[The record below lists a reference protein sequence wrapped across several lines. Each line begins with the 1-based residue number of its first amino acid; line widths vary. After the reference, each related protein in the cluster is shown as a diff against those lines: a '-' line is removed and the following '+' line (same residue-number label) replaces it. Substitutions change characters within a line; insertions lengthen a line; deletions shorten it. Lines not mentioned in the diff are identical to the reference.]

1 MSDAR
6 IFEGG
11 YRRYEGQRLGA
22 AHATRAVWSHTLRR
36 ILGLGRPARSKI
48 LPVLSIVIAYVP
60 MVVFVGLAAFL
71 PENIREPLLPPYAL
85 TYTFI
90 TAAILLFVIFV
101 APEALCPDRRSGVL
115 SLYLAT
121 PLTRTRYVAAKAAAV
136 ATALLLVTLGPPL
149 LYLIGLALQG
159 AGPDGFAN
167 FMATLGRIV
176 LAGAVLS
183 GFYTGLSVGIAS
195 CTDRRAVAGAAVFFV
210 PQAVNIALG
219 IAVFALS
226 APEWIIGFTM
236 NQGAIAFVLGLF
248 GEDFGES
255 ESGYV
260 VPMVAL
266 ASGVL
271 LWTVSGGALAW
282 WRYQRLQVTR

>member
-1 MSDAR
+1 MSDAQ

-71 PENIREPLLPPYAL
+71 PANVREPLLPPYAL

-90 TAAILLFVIFV
+90 SAAILLFVIFV
-101 APEALCPDRRSGVL
+101 APEALCPDRRSGIL

-121 PLTRTRYVAAKAAAV
+121 PLTRTRYLAAKAAAV

-149 LYLIGLALQG
+149 LYLIGLALQS
-159 AGPDGFAN
+159 AGPDGFPS
-167 FMATLGRIV
+167 FMATLGKIV
-176 LAGAVLS
+176 LGGVVLS
-183 GFYTGLSVGIAS
+183 AFYTGVSVGIAS

-219 IAVFALS
+219 ISVFALS
-226 APEWIIGFTM
+226 APEWLIAFTM
-236 NQGAIAFVLGLF
+236 NQGALAFVLGLF
-248 GEDFGES
+248 GEGFGDDGT
-255 ESGYV
+255 GYV

-266 ASGVL
+266 GAGVT
-271 LWTVSGGALAW
+271 LWTVAGGTLAW
-282 WRYQRLQVTR
+282 WRYRRLQVTR

>member
-1 MSDAR
+1 LSDAQ

-71 PENIREPLLPPYAL
+71 PANVREPLLPPYAL

-90 TAAILLFVIFV
+90 SAAILLFVIFV
-101 APEALCPDRRSGVL
+101 APEALCPDRRSGIL

-121 PLTRTRYVAAKAAAV
+121 PLTRTRYLAAKAAAV

-149 LYLIGLALQG
+149 LYLIGLALQS
-159 AGPDGFAN
+159 AGPDGFPS
-167 FMATLGRIV
+167 FMATLGKIV
-176 LAGAVLS
+176 LGGVVLS
-183 GFYTGLSVGIAS
+183 AFYTGVSVGIAS

-219 IAVFALS
+219 ISVFALS
-226 APEWIIGFTM
+226 APEWLIAFTM
-236 NQGAIAFVLGLF
+236 NQGALAFVLGLF
-248 GEDFGES
+248 GEGFGDDGT
-255 ESGYV
+255 GYV

-266 ASGVL
+266 GAGVT
-271 LWTVSGGALAW
+271 LWTVAGGTLAW
-282 WRYQRLQVTR
+282 WRYRRLQVTR